1 MYTAKIQN
9 AQGEIL
15 QLNDQEN
22 KWAVL
27 SITGLNPAPA
37 QLSMSEIYGMDG
49 SRMNYAKLTARNIV
63 IMLRLCGDVE
73 QNRLEIYHYFPQK
86 APVRFFYKTRT
97 RDVYIDGYVET
108 IEGDLYTQNEVFQIS
123 LICPDPFFRSA
134 DEFVVELQNSRG
146 EFTFPF
152 AIDQNDPVEFGSY
165 SGARTTEVINDTQTE
180 TPIEITITAREQLSV
195 FTWFVV
201 QNQLTGEKI
210 GFSGWPIAH
219 DEGFMPGDVIYINTD
234 PAHPTMQLLIGNT
247 VYNKIPNMIPGGSFF
262 QLHPGENVFA
272 YKTYPTGYDMDNKVD
287 VTMTFR
293 KLYRGV

>member
-86 APVRFFYKTRT
+86 TPVRFFYKTRT

-123 LICPDPFFRSA
+123 LICPNPYFRTV
-134 DEFVVELQNSRG
+134 EETVVELQNSRG

-152 AIDQNDPVEFGSY
+152 AIDQHDPVEVGSY
-165 SGARTTEVINDTQTE
+165 MSGRTTDVILDTQVDVPFE
-180 TPIEITITAREQLSV
+180 VTITARERLGY
-195 FTWFVV
+195 FTAIDL

-234 PAHPTMQLLIGNT
+234 PAHPVFTLTCGT
-247 VYNKIPNMIPGGSFF
+247 DVYNRIPNMTPGSSFF
-262 QLHPGENVFA
+262 QLHPGQNVFG
-272 YKTYPTGYDMDNKVD
+272 YKTRPEHGDANKIDM
-287 VTMTFR
+287 TMKFR